1 MENKGDTFFDEI
13 STADQSTDQ
22 LMKMIDA
29 YDKKIVTDLKVG
41 TKVEGSVARIGSEY
55 VFVDIGSKNEAM
67 MNLSEFLDDNKEPS
81 VKAGDTIVAYIVSN
95 HNGETMLSKS
105 LGSSSAAIQELLD
118 AQQERIPVQGKV
130 TGVSKSGL
138 NVKIMG
144 HRAFCPISQIDIK
157 FTEDVN
163 IYLNKI
169 YDFVITKV
177 SEGGRNIV
185 VSRIP
190 LLEEVLETK
199 IDALKD
205 AVTSKTVFRG
215 KISRITDFGLFV
227 EMDDIEGL
235 VHISEVSWE
244 RANNLSESFSVG
256 QEVEYVILGIEKK
269 QPLRNSKIS
278 LSVKQVVDNPWT
290 TIASKISVGQTIQGK
305 VTRLA
310 SFGAFVEVVPG
321 VEGLVHVSEMSWG
334 KRIHHP
340 SEVVQEGAAV
350 NVTILGIDTTKRT
363 ISLSLK
369 DVANDPWK
377 DAELRF
383 PVGTEVAGKVA
394 KKTRYGYFIDLAESV
409 TGLLVFSNIVADKKD
424 TLKDGDDVTVMV
436 ESIDLETRRI
446 SLSLGMKEAK
456 DNQEEI
462 SAYLNK
468 QKAEPSATKVASS
481 DTEFGAALL
490 AALKKK

>member
-1 MENKGDTFFDEI
+1 MQNKGDTFFDEI
-13 STADQSTDQ
+13 NTADQSTDQ
-22 LMKMIDA
+22 LLKMIDA

-41 TKVEGSVARIGSEY
+41 TKVEGKVARIGSEY
-55 VFVDIGSKNEAM
+55 VFIDIGSKNEAM
-67 MNLSEFLDDNKEPS
+67 MNLSEFLDDNNEPS
-81 VKAGDTIVAYIVSN
+81 AKAGDKVTAYIVSN
-95 HNGETMLSKS
+95 NNGETMLSKR

-118 AQQERIPVQGKV
+118 ALNERIPVQGKV

-163 IYLNKI
+163 VYLNKI

-177 SEGGRNIV
+177 TEGGRNIV

-205 AVTSKTVFRG
+205 AITSKQVLRG
-215 KISRITDFGLFV
+215 KITRITDFGLFV
-227 EMDDIEGL
+227 EMSDVEGL

-244 RANNLSESFSVG
+244 RANNLNDSFSVG
-256 QEVEYVILGIEKK
+256 QEVEYIILGIEKK

-278 LSVKQVVDNPWT
+278 LSIKQVVDNPWT
-290 TIASKISVGQTIQGK
+290 TIASKISVGQSVQGK

-321 VEGLVHVSEMSWG
+321 VEGLVHISEMSWG

-340 SEVVQEGAAV
+340 SEVVQEGTTV
-350 NVTILGIDTTKRT
+350 NVTILAIDTSKRT

-383 PVGTEVAGKVA
+383 PVGAEVAGKVA
-394 KKTRYGYFIDLAESV
+394 KKTKYGYFIDLAESV
-409 TGLLVFSNIVADKKD
+409 TGLLVFSNIVADKKE
-424 TLKDGDDVTVMV
+424 TLKDGDEIKVMV

-456 DNQEEI
+456 EHQEDV

-468 QKAEPSATKVASS
+468 QKAEPAAKVASN

>member
-1 MENKGDTFFDEI
+1 MQNKGDTFFDEI
-13 STADQSTDQ
+13 NTTDQSTDQ

-41 TKVEGSVARIGSEY
+41 TKVEGNVARIGSEY

-67 MNLSEFLDDNKEPS
+67 VNISEFLDENNEPS
-81 VKAGDTIVAYIVSN
+81 VKAGDKIVAYIVSN
-95 HNGETMLSKS
+95 NNGETMLSKS

-118 AQQERIPVQGKV
+118 AQKERIPVQGKV

-144 HRAFCPISQIDIK
+144 HRGFCPISQIDIK

-163 IYLNKI
+163 VYLNKI

-199 IDALKD
+199 IDALRN
-205 AVTSKTVFRG
+205 AIASKQVFRG

-227 EMDDIEGL
+227 EMTDVEGL

-244 RANNLSESFSVG
+244 RANNLGDSFSVG
-256 QEVEYVILGIEKK
+256 QEVDYIILGIEKK

-278 LSVKQVVDNPWT
+278 LSIKQVVDNPWT
-290 TIASKISVGQTIQGK
+290 TIASKISVGQSVQGK

-340 SEVVQEGAAV
+340 SEVVQEGTSV
-350 NVTILGIDTTKRT
+350 NVTVLAIDTTKRT

-383 PVGTEVAGKVA
+383 PVGAEVAGKVA
-394 KKTRYGYFIDLAESV
+394 KKTKYGYFIDLAESV
-409 TGLLVFSNIVADKKD
+409 TGLLVFSNIVADKKES
-424 TLKDGDDVTVMV
+424 LKDGDDIKVMV

-446 SLSLGMKEAK
+446 SLSLGLKEAK
-456 DNQEEI
+456 EHQEEV

-468 QKAEPSATKVASS
+468 QKAAPVTKATSN

>member
-1 MENKGDTFFDEI
+1 MQNKGDTFFDEI
-13 STADQSTDQ
+13 NSADQSTDQ

-67 MNLSEFLDDNKEPS
+67 VNLSEFLDDNNEPA
-81 VKAGDTIVAYIVSN
+81 VKAGDKIVAYIVSN

-105 LGSSSAAIQELLD
+105 LGSSSAGIQELVD

-144 HRAFCPISQIDIK
+144 HRAFCPISQIDIR

-190 LLEEVLETK
+190 LLEEVLGTK

-205 AVTSKTVFRG
+205 AVTSKKVFRG

-244 RANNLSESFSVG
+244 RANNLNDSFSVG
-256 QEVEYVILGIEKK
+256 QEIEYIILGIEKK

-278 LSVKQVVDNPWT
+278 LSIKQVVDNPWT
-290 TIASKISVGQTIQGK
+290 TIASKISVGQTILGK

-350 NVTILGIDTTKRT
+350 NVTILAIDTTKRT

-383 PVGTEVAGKVA
+383 PVGSEVSGKVA

-424 TLKDGDDVTVMV
+424 TLKDGDDVKVMV

-456 DNQEEI
+456 DNQDEV

-468 QKAEPSATKVASS
+468 QKTVPSATKAASN